1 MAGRTGI
8 NGVRILMR
16 QFSSPLPF
24 DFVLL
29 RSELYGHF
37 YTERLSYYG
46 TYKYL
51 QYSKKGGKKGKA
63 STLSGFGSTLPSY
76 LSQLEF
82 FLGSPRVL
90 GGSAVRI
97 RYDPVHA

>member
-1 MAGRTGI
+1 LRKTRQRDEVKWQAVTGI

-29 RSELYGHF
+29 VSKLYGHF

-46 TYKYL
+46 TYKYP
-51 QYSKKGGKKGKA
+51 QHSKKGGNKGKDG
-63 STLSGFGSTLPSY
+63 TVSGFGSTLPSY
-76 LSQLEF
+76 LSQL
-82 FLGSPRVL
+82 
-90 GGSAVRI
+90 
-97 RYDPVHA
+97 